1 MFLFKKKKIKQMPV
15 NIKNIKSPSIRHAL
29 EQNSTSK
36 QYKTFINHDIKI
48 HEPLI
53 EINNLIKKFKH
64 GKEYKI
70 VLNGINLNICRGKNI
85 ALLGGNGAGK
95 TTLVETIS
103 GLYKPDGGS
112 IKYLY
117 KYHKTYQEKIG
128 IQFQDSFYP
137 NGITVKEV
145 IDFMIGLYGSKI
157 NYDELMALMNI
168 FGINE
173 YYKKRV
179 AKLSGGQQQRLNAL
193 LAILHKPKVLFLDEI
208 STGLD
213 ITIRTNIKRFI
224 KNYAIENDMTI
235 VLVSH
240 DADEIAYLADE
251 IYVLKNGKIVYFD
264 TKENIINEHG
274 NIENFL
280 IPYL

>member
-1 MFLFKKKKIKQMPV
+1 MIFFSKKKTKIPF
-15 NIKNIKSPSIRHAL
+15 NIKNIKSPSILMAL
-29 EQNSTSK
+29 KNENQN
-36 QYKTFINHDIKI
+36 QNYKIFISNELNNNQPIIKI
-48 HEPLI
+48 S
-53 EINNLIKKFKH
+53 NLVKKFGPKQNP
-64 GKEYKI
+64 KI
-70 VLNGINLNICRGKNI
+70 VLNGINLTISKGKNI

-95 TTLVETIS
+95 TTLVETIA
-103 GLYKPDGGS
+103 GLNKPDSGS

-117 KYHKTYQEKIG
+117 KFNKTYQEKLG

-137 NGITVKEV
+137 NAITVKEV

-157 NYDELMALMNI
+157 NHDELVAIMNI
-168 FGINE
+168 FGIHE

-193 LAILHKPKVLFLDEI
+193 LAIIHKPTVLFLDEL

-224 KNYAIENDMTI
+224 KNYAIENNITLI
-235 VLVSH
+235 LVSH
-240 DADEIAYLADE
+240 DTDEIEYLADE
-251 IYVLKNGKIVYFD
+251 IAVLKNGKIVYFD
-264 TKENIINEHG
+264 SKDNIISQYG
-274 NIENFL
+274 NIEKFL

>member
-1 MFLFKKKKIKQMPV
+1 MNIFKKKSKTIPF
-15 NIKNIKSPSIRHAL
+15 NIKNIKSPSILAAL
-29 EQNSTSK
+29 NQENNK
-36 QYKTFINHDIKI
+36 DDYKVYVNKELNHDEK
-48 HEPLI
+48 LI
-53 EINNLIKKFKH
+53 EINNLVKKFGH
-64 GKEYKI
+64 KEKCKV
-70 VLNGINLNICRGKNI
+70 VLNGVNLTVSKGKNL

-95 TTLVETIS
+95 TTLVETIA

-117 KYHKTYQEKIG
+117 KYNKTFQERLG

-137 NGITVKEV
+137 SAITVKEV

-157 NYDELMALMNI
+157 SHDELIAMLNI

-179 AKLSGGQQQRLNAL
+179 SKLSGGQQQRLNAL
-193 LAILHKPKVLFLDEI
+193 LAIIHKPTVLFLDEL

-224 KNYAIENDMTI
+224 KHYAIENGITLI
-235 VLVSH
+235 LVSH
-240 DADEIAYLADE
+240 DTDEIAYLADE
-251 IYVLKNGKIVYFD
+251 IAVLKKGKIVYFD
-264 TKENIINEHG
+264 TKENIIKEYE
-274 NIENFL
+274 NIEKFL

>member
-1 MFLFKKKKIKQMPV
+1 MPIKKVKKLPF
-15 NIKNIKSPSIRHAL
+15 NIKNIKSPSIRQAL
-29 EQNSTSK
+29 EVNSTPK
-36 QYKTFINHDIKI
+36 EYKTFINSDIKAV
-48 HEPLI
+48 EPLI
-53 EINNLIKKFKH
+53 EIKGLVKKFTQSGVEKV
-64 GKEYKI
+64 
-70 VLNGINLNICRGKNI
+70 VLNGIDLNICRGKNV

-117 KYHKTYQEKIG
+117 KYSKTYQEKIG

-157 NYDELMALMNI
+157 NNDELMALLNI

-224 KNYAIENDMTI
+224 KNYAVENDMTI
-235 VLVSH
+235 ILVSH
-240 DADEIAYLADE
+240 DADEIAFLADE

-264 TKENIINEHG
+264 TKDNIINEYG

>member
-1 MFLFKKKKIKQMPV
+1 MNIFKKKTKTIPF
-15 NIKNIKSPSIRHAL
+15 NIKNIKSPSILAAL
-29 EQNSTSK
+29 NQENNK
-36 QYKTFINHDIKI
+36 HDYKVYVNKELNHDEK
-48 HEPLI
+48 LI
-53 EINNLIKKFKH
+53 EINNLVKKFGH
-64 GKEYKI
+64 KEKCKV
-70 VLNGINLNICRGKNI
+70 VLNGVNLTVSKGKNL

-95 TTLVETIS
+95 TTLVETIA

-117 KYHKTYQEKIG
+117 KYDKTFQERLG

-137 NGITVKEV
+137 NAITVKEV

-157 NYDELMALMNI
+157 SHDELIAMLNI

-179 AKLSGGQQQRLNAL
+179 SKLSGGQQQRLNAL
-193 LAILHKPKVLFLDEI
+193 LAIIHKPTVLFLDEL

-224 KNYAIENDMTI
+224 KHYAIENGITLI
-235 VLVSH
+235 LVSH
-240 DADEIAYLADE
+240 DTDEIAYLADE
-251 IYVLKNGKIVYFD
+251 IAVLKKGKIVYFD
-264 TKENIINEHG
+264 TKENIIKEYE
-274 NIENFL
+274 NIEKFL

>member
-1 MFLFKKKKIKQMPV
+1 MNIFKKKTKTIPF
-15 NIKNIKSPSIRHAL
+15 NIKNIKSPSILAAL
-29 EQNSTSK
+29 NQENNK
-36 QYKTFINHDIKI
+36 HDYKVYVNKELNHDEK
-48 HEPLI
+48 LI
-53 EINNLIKKFKH
+53 EINNLVKKFGH
-64 GKEYKI
+64 KEKCKV
-70 VLNGINLNICRGKNI
+70 VLNGVNLTVSKGKNL

-95 TTLVETIS
+95 TTLVETIA

-117 KYHKTYQEKIG
+117 KYNKTFQERLG

-137 NGITVKEV
+137 NAITVKEV

-157 NYDELMALMNI
+157 SHDELIAMLNI

-193 LAILHKPKVLFLDEI
+193 LAIIHKPTVLFLDEL

-224 KNYAIENDMTI
+224 KHYAIENGITLI
-235 VLVSH
+235 LVSH
-240 DADEIAYLADE
+240 DTDEIAYLADE
-251 IYVLKNGKIVYFD
+251 IAVLKKGKIVYFD
-264 TKENIINEHG
+264 TKENIIQEYE
-274 NIENFL
+274 NIEKFL

>member
-1 MFLFKKKKIKQMPV
+1 MNLFKKKNKKISF
-15 NIKNIKSPSIRHAL
+15 NIKNIKSPSILAAL
-29 EQNSTSK
+29 KQENSK
-36 QYKTFINHDIKI
+36 HDYKIYLNTNLNKT
-48 HEPLI
+48 EPLI
-53 EINNLIKKFKH
+53 VIKDLVKKFGHKD
-64 GKEYKI
+64 KCKV
-70 VLNGINLNICRGKNI
+70 VLKGINLTVSKGKNI

-117 KYHKTYQEKIG
+117 KYNKTFQEKLG

-137 NGITVKEV
+137 NAITVKEV

-157 NYDELMALMNI
+157 NHDELIAMLNI

-179 AKLSGGQQQRLNAL
+179 SKLSGGQQQRLNAL
-193 LAILHKPKVLFLDEI
+193 LAIIHKPTVLFLDEL

-224 KNYAIENDMTI
+224 KHYAIENNITLI
-235 VLVSH
+235 LVSH
-240 DADEIAYLADE
+240 DTDEIAYLADE
-251 IYVLKNGKIVYFD
+251 IAVLKNGKIVYFD
-264 TKENIINEHG
+264 TKDNIVQEYG
-274 NIENFL
+274 NIEKFL

>member
-1 MFLFKKKKIKQMPV
+1 MNIFKKKTKTIPF
-15 NIKNIKSPSIRHAL
+15 NIKNIKSPSILAAL
-29 EQNSTSK
+29 NQENNK
-36 QYKTFINHDIKI
+36 DDYKVYINKELNHGEK
-48 HEPLI
+48 LI
-53 EINNLIKKFKH
+53 EINNLVKKFGH
-64 GKEYKI
+64 KEKCKV
-70 VLNGINLNICRGKNI
+70 VLNGVNLTVSKGKNL

-95 TTLVETIS
+95 TTLVETIA

-117 KYHKTYQEKIG
+117 KYEKTFQERLG

-137 NGITVKEV
+137 NAITVKEV

-157 NYDELMALMNI
+157 SHDELIAMLNI

-179 AKLSGGQQQRLNAL
+179 SKLSGGQQQRLNAL
-193 LAILHKPKVLFLDEI
+193 LAIIHKPTVLFLDEL

-224 KNYAIENDMTI
+224 KHYAIENGITLI
-235 VLVSH
+235 LVSH
-240 DADEIAYLADE
+240 DTDEIAYLADE
-251 IYVLKNGKIVYFD
+251 IAVLKKGKIVYFD
-264 TKENIINEHG
+264 TKENIIQEYE
-274 NIENFL
+274 NIEKFL

>member
-1 MFLFKKKKIKQMPV
+1 MPIFKKNNKQMKV
-15 NIKNIKSPSIRHAL
+15 NIKNIKSPSIRMAL
-29 EQNSTSK
+29 EVNSK
-36 QYKTFINHDIKI
+36 PKNYKTFINNEIKVHD
-48 HEPLI
+48 PLI
-53 EINNLIKKFKH
+53 EVRNLVKKFKQ
-64 GKEYKI
+64 GKETKV
-70 VLNGINLNICRGKNI
+70 VLNGININICRGKNI

-103 GLYKPDGGS
+103 GLYRPDGGK
-112 IKYLY
+112 INYLY
-117 KYHKTYQEKIG
+117 KYDKTYQEKIG

-137 NGITVKEV
+137 SGITVKEV
-145 IDFMIGLYGSKI
+145 INFMIGLYGSKI
-157 NYDELMALMNI
+157 NHDELMALLNI

-193 LAILHKPKVLFLDEI
+193 LAIIHKPKVLFLDEI

-213 ITIRTNIKRFI
+213 ITIRTNIKHFI

-240 DADEIAYLADE
+240 DADEIAFLADE

-264 TKENIINEHG
+264 TKDSIIKEHG

-280 IPYL
+280 VPYL

>member
-1 MFLFKKKKIKQMPV
+1 MNIFKKKTKTIPF
-15 NIKNIKSPSIRHAL
+15 NIKNVKSPSILAAL
-29 EQNSTSK
+29 NQENNK
-36 QYKTFINHDIKI
+36 DDYKVYINKELNHG
-48 HEPLI
+48 EPLI
-53 EINNLIKKFKH
+53 EINNLVKKFGH
-64 GKEYKI
+64 KEKCKV
-70 VLNGINLNICRGKNI
+70 VLNGVNLTVSKGKNL

-95 TTLVETIS
+95 TTLVETIA

-117 KYHKTYQEKIG
+117 KYNKTFQERLG

-137 NGITVKEV
+137 SAITVKEV

-157 NYDELMALMNI
+157 SHDELIAMLNI

-179 AKLSGGQQQRLNAL
+179 SKLSGGQQQRLNAL
-193 LAILHKPKVLFLDEI
+193 LAIIHKPTVLFLDEL

-224 KNYAIENDMTI
+224 KHYAIENGITLI
-235 VLVSH
+235 LVSH
-240 DADEIAYLADE
+240 DTDEIAYLADE
-251 IYVLKNGKIVYFD
+251 IAVLKKGKIVYFD
-264 TKENIINEHG
+264 TKENIIKEYE
-274 NIENFL
+274 NIEKFL

>member
-1 MFLFKKKKIKQMPV
+1 MNIFKKKTKTIPF
-15 NIKNIKSPSIRHAL
+15 NIKNIKSPSILAAL
-29 EQNSTSK
+29 NQENNK
-36 QYKTFINHDIKI
+36 DDYKVYVNKELNHDEK
-48 HEPLI
+48 LI
-53 EINNLIKKFKH
+53 EINNLVKKFGH
-64 GKEYKI
+64 KEKCKV
-70 VLNGINLNICRGKNI
+70 VLNGVNLTVSKGKNL

-95 TTLVETIS
+95 TTLVETIA

-117 KYHKTYQEKIG
+117 KYNKTFQERLG

-137 NGITVKEV
+137 NAITVKEV

-157 NYDELMALMNI
+157 SHDELIAMLNI

-179 AKLSGGQQQRLNAL
+179 SKLSGGQQQRLNAL
-193 LAILHKPKVLFLDEI
+193 LAIIHKPTVLFLDEL

-224 KNYAIENDMTI
+224 KHYAIENGITLI
-235 VLVSH
+235 LVSH
-240 DADEIAYLADE
+240 DTDEIAYLADE
-251 IYVLKNGKIVYFD
+251 IAVLKKGKIVYFD
-264 TKENIINEHG
+264 TKENIIQEYE
-274 NIENFL
+274 NIEKFL

>member
-1 MFLFKKKKIKQMPV
+1 MNIFKKKTKTIPF
-15 NIKNIKSPSIRHAL
+15 NIKNIKSPSILAAL
-29 EQNSTSK
+29 NQENNK
-36 QYKTFINHDIKI
+36 HDYKVYVNKELNHDEK
-48 HEPLI
+48 LI
-53 EINNLIKKFKH
+53 EINNLVKKFGH
-64 GKEYKI
+64 KEKCKV
-70 VLNGINLNICRGKNI
+70 VLNGVNLTVSKGKNL

-95 TTLVETIS
+95 TTLVETIA

-117 KYHKTYQEKIG
+117 KYDKTFQERLG

-137 NGITVKEV
+137 SAITVKEV

-157 NYDELMALMNI
+157 SHDELIAMLNI

-179 AKLSGGQQQRLNAL
+179 SKLSGGQQQRLNAL
-193 LAILHKPKVLFLDEI
+193 LAIIHKPTVLFLDEL

-224 KNYAIENDMTI
+224 KHYAIENGITLI
-235 VLVSH
+235 LVSH
-240 DADEIAYLADE
+240 DTDEIAYLADE
-251 IYVLKNGKIVYFD
+251 IAVLKKGKIVYFD
-264 TKENIINEHG
+264 TKENIIQEYE
-274 NIENFL
+274 NIEKFL

>member
-1 MFLFKKKKIKQMPV
+1 MNIFKKKTKTIPF
-15 NIKNIKSPSIRHAL
+15 NIKNIKSPSILAAL
-29 EQNSTSK
+29 NQENNK
-36 QYKTFINHDIKI
+36 DDYKVYINKELNHDEK
-48 HEPLI
+48 LI
-53 EINNLIKKFKH
+53 EINNLVKKFGH
-64 GKEYKI
+64 KEKCKV
-70 VLNGINLNICRGKNI
+70 VLNGVNLTVSKGKNL

-95 TTLVETIS
+95 TTLVETIA

-117 KYHKTYQEKIG
+117 KYDKTFQERLG

-137 NGITVKEV
+137 SAITVKEV

-157 NYDELMALMNI
+157 SHDELIAMLNI

-179 AKLSGGQQQRLNAL
+179 SKLSGGQQQRLNAL
-193 LAILHKPKVLFLDEI
+193 LAIIHKPTVLFLDEL

-224 KNYAIENDMTI
+224 KHYAIENGITLI
-235 VLVSH
+235 LVSH
-240 DADEIAYLADE
+240 DTDEIAYLADE
-251 IYVLKNGKIVYFD
+251 IAVLKKGKIVYFD
-264 TKENIINEHG
+264 TKENIIQEYE
-274 NIENFL
+274 NIEKFL

>member
-1 MFLFKKKKIKQMPV
+1 MNIFKKKSKTIPF
-15 NIKNIKSPSIRHAL
+15 NIKNIKSPSILAAL
-29 EQNSTSK
+29 NQENNK
-36 QYKTFINHDIKI
+36 DDYKVYINKELNHDEK
-48 HEPLI
+48 LI
-53 EINNLIKKFKH
+53 EINNLVKKFGH
-64 GKEYKI
+64 KEKCKV
-70 VLNGINLNICRGKNI
+70 VLNGVNLTVSKGKNL

-95 TTLVETIS
+95 TTLVETIA

-117 KYHKTYQEKIG
+117 KYDKTFQERLG

-137 NGITVKEV
+137 NAITVKEV

-157 NYDELMALMNI
+157 SHDELIAMLNI

-179 AKLSGGQQQRLNAL
+179 SKLSGGQQQRLNAL
-193 LAILHKPKVLFLDEI
+193 LAIIHKPTVLFLDEL

-224 KNYAIENDMTI
+224 KHYAIENGITLI
-235 VLVSH
+235 LVSH
-240 DADEIAYLADE
+240 DTDEIAYLADE
-251 IYVLKNGKIVYFD
+251 IAVLKKGKIVYFD
-264 TKENIINEHG
+264 TKENIVQEYE
-274 NIENFL
+274 NIEKFL

>member
-1 MFLFKKKKIKQMPV
+1 MNIFKKKTKTIPF
-15 NIKNIKSPSIRHAL
+15 NIKNIKSPSILAAL
-29 EQNSTSK
+29 NQENNK
-36 QYKTFINHDIKI
+36 HDYKVYVNKELNHDEK
-48 HEPLI
+48 LI
-53 EINNLIKKFKH
+53 EINNLVKKFGH
-64 GKEYKI
+64 KEKCKV
-70 VLNGINLNICRGKNI
+70 VLNGVNLTVSKGKNL

-95 TTLVETIS
+95 TTLVETIA

-117 KYHKTYQEKIG
+117 KYDKTFQERLG

-137 NGITVKEV
+137 NAITVKEV

-157 NYDELMALMNI
+157 SHDELIAMLNI

-179 AKLSGGQQQRLNAL
+179 SKLSGGQQQRLNAL
-193 LAILHKPKVLFLDEI
+193 LAIIHKPTVLFLDEL

-224 KNYAIENDMTI
+224 KHYAIENGITLI
-235 VLVSH
+235 LVSH
-240 DADEIAYLADE
+240 DTDEIAYLADE
-251 IYVLKNGKIVYFD
+251 IAVLKKGKIVYFD
-264 TKENIINEHG
+264 TKENIIQEYE
-274 NIENFL
+274 NIEKFL